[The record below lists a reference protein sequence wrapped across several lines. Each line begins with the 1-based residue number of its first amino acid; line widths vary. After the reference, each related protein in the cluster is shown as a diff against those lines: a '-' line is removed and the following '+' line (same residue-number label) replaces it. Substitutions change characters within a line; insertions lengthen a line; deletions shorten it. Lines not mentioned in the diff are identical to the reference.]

1 MNWTVGCCKE
11 AVRKLNEMG
20 IHGTTSARTIQNW
33 NIHFRRNGK
42 FPHPNPNIANGVKYK
57 PLIFE
62 FFPEIELDC
71 KEFIFGNFDNFHVEM
86 LQDELVS
93 TIIPKQMAK
102 LNQNQLVSN
111 ESEEFKL
118 IEHMSTSPPA
128 YSTVLKWVHAMGFKR
143 DTAIWGW
150 S

>member
-71 KEFIFGNFDNFHVEM
+71 KEFILETLITFTLKGYEM
-86 LQDELVS
+86 S
-93 TIIPKQMAK
+93 
-102 LNQNQLVSN
+102 
-111 ESEEFKL
+111 
-118 IEHMSTSPPA
+118 
-128 YSTVLKWVHAMGFKR
+128 
-143 DTAIWGW
+143 W
-150 S
+150 SQQSFQS

>member
-1 MNWTVGCCKE
+1 
-11 AVRKLNEMG
+11 MG

-86 LQDELVS
+86 LRDELVS

-118 IEHMSTSPPA
+118 IEHMTTSPPA

-143 DTAIWGW
+143 DTAKKCYYVDGHE
-150 S
+150 